1 MIMVLLWFG
10 IGIGIILIIYLAIKY
25 SKTPKNGYH
34 KFKMNCVCCGDKTNR
49 IKCIRCENK

>member
-1 MIMVLLWFG
+1 MVLLWFG
-10 IGIGIILIIYLAIKY
+10 IGIGVIIIIYLVIKY
-25 SKTPKNGYH
+25 FKTPKNGYH

>member
-1 MIMVLLWFG
+1 MVLLWFG

-25 SKTPKNGYH
+25 SKTPKNGHH
-34 KFKMNCVCCGDKTNR
+34 KFNMNCICCGDKTNA